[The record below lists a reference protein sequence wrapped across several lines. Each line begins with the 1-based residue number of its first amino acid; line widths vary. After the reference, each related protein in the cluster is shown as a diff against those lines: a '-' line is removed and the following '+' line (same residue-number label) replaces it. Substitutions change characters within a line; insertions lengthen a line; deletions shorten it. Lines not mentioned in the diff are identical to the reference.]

1 MTRWPEPDD
10 PNQNSES
17 PSERG
22 HWMRLLSC
30 TFLLRSAAEF
40 PDYFAPGEDSTII
53 QLVASSIA
61 LGNESA
67 QAALK
72 LLCWRLQI
80 DLAKYDES
88 PYFAMGTLLL
98 AVFVR
103 DYDRERLELLMKL
116 IAPEWMYSYLSPFGI
131 REDTWRALLESIV
144 LNAPVND
151 IDYVKVTVAE
161 VLS

>member
-1 MTRWPEPDD
+1 
-10 PNQNSES
+10 
-17 PSERG
+17 
-22 HWMRLLSC
+22 
-30 TFLLRSAAEF
+30 
-40 PDYFAPGEDSTII
+40 
-53 QLVASSIA
+53 
-61 LGNESA
+61 
-67 QAALK
+67 
-72 LLCWRLQI
+72 
-80 DLAKYDES
+80 
-88 PYFAMGTLLL
+88 MGTLLL